1 LKRYLFVLSTLIFVY
16 PAFQPQAKT
25 TLEPYTYRED
35 FETRELHAWA
45 AYPHWEDTAYNEN
58 FRVNTMVPGDPNISI
73 EHKITPYTTVDNY
86 VGAQKLLDM
95 YLTPSSTLTF
105 RYYLK
110 TYQPVEYIKVR
121 CASGTDG
128 KVDFTI
134 SDPPTNRWVWTTIAF
149 SDITHENP
157 SLAGSETVKVNA
169 LAFLAKIPYADPSM
183 PIYFGIDDI
192 AFKGSRAV
200 QFQFVEPKVYKLSE
214 WKPYIPVKH
223 YSAGDS
229 FILNGRWPV
238 EADRVELTITS
249 FSERSA
255 SLFSGLLKKTGET
268 WALNPLRL
276 TFKPGLYHAVLR
288 AHNKGEVIS
297 DTEVTLFIDPPI
309 SAGTH
314 PRLWFNSARK
324 AEIEK
329 KLQSDRFKNVANTI
343 LTTAN
348 ARRNE
353 WPIEKIV
360 FDMDQFP
367 EEDWLPTIDGW
378 FDRIG
383 VWRQGVYYNSLAY
396 TFFGVKE
403 AGDYAKNLLVTISKF
418 PYWVHP
424 WFTKR
429 GSHIY
434 YPLGEAGSEF
444 ALGYDCLYD
453 LMTTEERKI
462 VREGLFK
469 NIILGCHR
477 GYVENNLVTNDTSNW
492 VANIA
497 SGSIMCQAAIFADSR
512 DERNVEPYLTGA
524 LFKEYSLIQ
533 HGFGKDS
540 GYGEPNGYYAFTM
553 DGLSEALPA
562 LDNVFG
568 IDFSQKI
575 NGSYAELAWAGLVK
589 KKYTFYY
596 GKSSGELSPL
606 TNWAWLL
613 PKYKDPLLGWFYNFM
628 KSGETL
634 QDALYDTENVPRR
647 DPFGENPVRAF
658 RDIGTTV
665 LKSGWE
671 PDDFVFVMRSGPF
684 YNHQFMDQGSFWLSD
699 RGSLFI
705 ERRHGSTEPYLGAT
719 LYEPWY
725 IQPVS
730 HSTILL
736 DMNHQSQ
743 RTGDALNFAEG
754 FEDHAFIGHFLDGK
768 RASFSS
774 ADIGRLYWGKV
785 KSMQRNILYL
795 KPRTLLMLDTVQPA
809 GSDVDVNLLYQ
820 TLRLQDITAGTKE
833 STIEK
838 DGNTL
843 FIEHLAPDGIEAKTT
858 ETPHYLYTL
867 KGQYPLVKEGMLTVS
882 ARTSSPNSLVI
893 ANLLTSTKG
902 EKPDVQTSKGNGFV
916 AGRAGGVSF
925 AFTTRPGFQYETG
938 GILTDALAM
947 TWDEESVF
955 AAMAKNITRNGSLLL
970 QSDEPVTCEITEKGI
985 KYYLSID
992 GKATLGVKSAPRS
1005 IKVNGKPAGGV
1016 SYDPLKKT
1024 ITLELPAGEGMV
1036 QLTP

>member
-1 LKRYLFVLSTLIFVY
+1 MKRFLCILSIPVFLCLAY
-16 PAFQPQAKT
+16 GLQAKT
-25 TLEPYTYRED
+25 ALEPCTYHED

-58 FRVNTMVPGDPNISI
+58 FRVNSMVPGDPNISI
-73 EHKITPYTTVDNY
+73 EHKITPYTQVDNY

-95 YLTPSSTLTF
+95 YLTSSSTLSF

-110 TYQPVEYIKVR
+110 TYQNVEYIKVR
-121 CASGTDG
+121 FAAGTDG
-128 KVDFTI
+128 KIDFTI
-134 SDPPTNRWVWTTIAF
+134 FNPPSNRWVWTTISF
-149 SDITHENP
+149 SDIIHENP
-157 SLAGSETVKVNA
+157 ALAGSGMVKVNA
-169 LAFLAKIPYADPSM
+169 LAFVAKIAKADPAM
-183 PIYFGIDDI
+183 PIYLGIDDI
-192 AFKGSRAV
+192 TFKGSRAV
-200 QFQFVEPKVYKLSE
+200 QFQFSEPQVYKLSE
-214 WKPYIPVKH
+214 WKPYIPKKH
-223 YSAGDS
+223 YRQGEM
-229 FILNGRWPV
+229 FTLNGQWP
-238 EADRVELTITS
+238 ADADQVELTITP
-249 FSERSA
+249 FAERTSV
-255 SLFSGLLKKTGET
+255 LYSGFLGRNGDLWFIKPT
-268 WALNPLRL
+268 RL
-276 TFKPGLYHAVLR
+276 DFKPGLYLAALHALS
-288 AHNKGEVIS
+288 KGEVVS
-297 DTEVTLFIDPPI
+297 DTEFTLFIDPLI
-309 SAGTH
+309 AAGTH
-314 PRLWFNSARK
+314 PRLWFDSANK
-324 AEIEK
+324 NAIEE
-329 KLQSDRFKNVANTI
+329 KLRSDRFKNVANSI
-343 LTTAN
+343 SSTAKQ
-348 ARRNE
+348 RRSD
-353 WPIEKIV
+353 WPVEKIV
-360 FDMDQFP
+360 YDIDQYP

-383 VWRQGVYYNSLAY
+383 VWRQGIYYNTLAY
-396 TFFGVKE
+396 TFFGEKE
-403 AGDYAKNLLVTISKF
+403 AGEYAKNLLVKICAF

-444 ALGYDCLYD
+444 AIGYDCLYG
-453 LMTTEERKI
+453 LMTPEERKI

-497 SGSIMCQAAIFADSR
+497 SGSLMCQAAIFGDSR
-512 DERNVEPYLTGA
+512 DKEAVEPYLTGA

-533 HGFGKDS
+533 HGFGNDG

-562 LDNVFG
+562 MENVFG

-575 NGSYAELAWAGLVK
+575 NGSYTELVWAGMVK

-596 GKSSGELSPL
+596 GKSGGELRPL

-634 QDALYDTENVPRR
+634 QDALYDTETVPRQ
-647 DPFGENPVRAF
+647 DPYAENPVRVF

-665 LKSGWE
+665 FKSGWE

-743 RTGDALNFAEG
+743 RTGDAHNFAGG
-754 FEDHAFIGHFLDGK
+754 FEDYASIGHFLDGS

-785 KSMQRNILYL
+785 NSMQRNVLYL

-809 GSDVDVNLLYQ
+809 DRDVDVNLLYQ
-820 TLRLQDITAGTKE
+820 TLRLQDIAAGTKE
-833 STIEK
+833 STITK
-838 DGNTL
+838 GGNTL
-843 FIEHLAPDGIEAKTT
+843 FIEHLAPEQIEAKSV

-867 KGQYPLVKEGMLTVS
+867 LGQNPLTKEGMLTVS
-882 ARTSSPNSLVI
+882 ARTAGNPLVI

-902 EKPDVQTSKGNGFV
+902 EKPDVTTEKGNGFV
-916 AGRAGGVSF
+916 TGKAGGVTF
-925 AFTTRPGFQYETG
+925 AFTTRPGFSYETG
-938 GILTDALAM
+938 GITTDALAV
-947 TWDEESVF
+947 TWDDTSIF
-955 AAMAKNITRNGSLLL
+955 AAMATNITRNGSLLL
-970 QSDEPVTCEITEKGI
+970 LSSEPVTCEI
-985 KYYLSID
+985 S
-992 GKATLGVKSAPRS
+992 
-1005 IKVNGKPAGGV
+1005 
-1016 SYDPLKKT
+1016 
-1024 ITLELPAGEGMV
+1024 
-1036 QLTP
+1036 